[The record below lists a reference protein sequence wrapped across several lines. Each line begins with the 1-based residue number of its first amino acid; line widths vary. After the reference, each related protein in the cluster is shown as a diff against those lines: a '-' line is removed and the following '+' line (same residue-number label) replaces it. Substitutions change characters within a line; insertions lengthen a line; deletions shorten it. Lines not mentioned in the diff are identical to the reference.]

1 MSTRLELLK
10 RYLQED
16 PSDVFLRYAL
26 AFEYMSMNKNEI
38 AYEQIEKLLNDEP
51 EYLAGYSLAGK
62 LSEHFGNISLAKS
75 WYEKGIE
82 LARFQKNQHTLN
94 ELQESLNLL
103 NEE

>member
-16 PSDVFLRYAL
+16 PSDNFLRYAL
-26 AFEYMSMNKNEI
+26 AFEYMTMNKNEI
-38 AYEQIEKLLNDEP
+38 AYEYIERLINDQP
-51 EYLAGYSLAGK
+51 DYLAAYSLAGK
-62 LSEHFGNISLAKS
+62 LSEHFGNLSLAKT

-82 LARFQKNQHTLN
+82 LAREQKNQHTLN

-103 NEE
+103 S